1 MGKFGN
7 SDSLR
12 LRPVLPPRVAVR
24 LGAALARLWCHP
36 GTADVSRLL
45 VSSSDNS
52 VLGEADREVGGEGRP
67 KRKRNEGK
75 MNDAKLDADFRKNSL
90 ANTGLNCSPSEQPS
104 AVL

>member
-45 VSSSDNS
+45 VSSSDFLS
-52 VLGEADREVGGEGRP
+52 WEKLTEKLGARDAQRENGMRA
-67 KRKRNEGK
+67 R
-75 MNDAKLDADFRKNSL
+75 
-90 ANTGLNCSPSEQPS
+90 
-104 AVL
+104 